1 MDQSELDL
9 ILAKHLHWLKGEE
22 GGERADLRD
31 ADLIGA
37 DLSYANLRDADLR
50 QANLSCAYLRQA
62 DLFGADLR
70 GADLM
75 GATGNRTHIKSIFVA
90 EEYSI
95 VYTSDCLQIGCESH
109 KIEDWWNFEKDD
121 ISDMDGEKAL
131 RFWEKYKDFIRQTI
145 ELSPAEPTGYKDK

>member
-9 ILAKHLHWLKGEE
+9 ILEKHLHWLKGEE
-22 GGERADLRD
+22 GGERADL
-31 ADLIGA
+31 
-37 DLSYANLRDADLR
+37 SYANLIG
-50 QANLSCAYLRQA
+50 ANLSEANLS
-62 DLFGADLR
+62 GANLWN
-70 GADLM
+70 
-75 GATGNRTHIKSIFVA
+75 ATGNRTHIKSIFVA

-121 ISDMDGEKAL
+121 IFGMDGTKAL
-131 RFWEKYKDFIRQTI
+131 SFWEKYKDFIRQTI